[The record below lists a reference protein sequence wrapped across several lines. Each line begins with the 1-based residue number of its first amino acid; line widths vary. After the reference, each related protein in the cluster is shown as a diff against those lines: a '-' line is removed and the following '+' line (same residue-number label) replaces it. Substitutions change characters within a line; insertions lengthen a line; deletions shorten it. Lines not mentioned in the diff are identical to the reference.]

1 MLVGAGIGV
10 TPFASIMKHMWY
22 TYINSKEN
30 NIGNCKL
37 KKVYFYWIAPDTNAF
52 EWYVCNIESFQRITH
67 VMLPLK
73 DVSMS
78 SYICRQE
85 APNEHIAAGLNF
97 EKFGL

>member
-10 TPFASIMKHMWY
+10 TPFASIMEHMWY

-52 EWYVCNIESFQRITH
+52 EWYVCNLESFH
-67 VMLPLK
+67 VMLPK
-73 DVSMS
+73 KMCQCQVTFVDKKQPRS
-78 SYICRQE
+78 I
-85 APNEHIAAGLNF
+85 
-97 EKFGL
+97 